1 MLLVLAARWSLQSS
15 LWSDWLCCWAQLQAG
30 WHQQAFLQQLH
41 VEDWSGGGSLG
52 MRGHW
57 GHQACLWHLGWY
69 SEWGEQDGL
78 HWPPGIHPGMSPQES
93 GNLCF
98 NEIFLNFSV
107 QASEKVA
114 LIVGERGYAVKERGI
129 INVKGKGNMKTY
141 FILGRK
147 ISRRIGRGSGA
158 ANNNLAEVVYGMVR
172 ARRRRT
178 FKRDKDNLE
187 RLESGASSD
196 RVSESGDGRSSYK
209 KSDGS
214 SKLSRRNPISRSIR
228 RSVVSVKV
236 ETQVWYWLWQPS
248 CKLDKVDFVGLGGPT
263 STLQLFS
270 QLTSYLQDM
279 SC

>member
-1 MLLVLAARWSLQSS
+1 MGPLVCGVIGATKPVFDIWGDTVNEASRMDSTGLLGYIQVCRHRS
-15 LWSDWLCCWAQLQAG
+15 
-30 WHQQAFLQQLH
+30 
-41 VEDWSGGGSLG
+41 
-52 MRGHW
+52 
-57 GHQACLWHLGWY
+57 
-69 SEWGEQDGL
+69 
-78 HWPPGIHPGMSPQES
+78 QENFVS
-93 GNLCF
+93 MKF
-98 NEIFLNFSV
+98 YFLNFSV

-236 ETQVWYWLWQPS
+236 ETQV
-248 CKLDKVDFVGLGGPT
+248 
-263 STLQLFS
+263 
-270 QLTSYLQDM
+270 
-279 SC
+279 